1 MLPITFITNANK
13 NYRRTRI
20 YFTVCA
26 TFVVYELYC
35 LRSPLKWFY
44 LHHCTLHVN
53 VHMEELRSLSLS
65 ELNQTVLLQLYKCI
79 SFAQILIFVLS
90 GIVFLWL
97 TFNVKICSNHFEK
110 NTQHAAIYNAY
121 IVFYILGTYF
131 FLQPRIKNCKNSQKK
146 IIFTSALLFLTYL
159 V

>member
-1 MLPITFITNANK
+1 MHVLASSCICFVSVNYMFVWHWYVRCTLTFIALIYICCPHSAVFPITFITNANK

-26 TFVVYELYC
+26 TFVVYELHC

-110 NTQHAAIYNAY
+110 NT
-121 IVFYILGTYF
+121 
-131 FLQPRIKNCKNSQKK
+131 
-146 IIFTSALLFLTYL
+146 
-159 V
+159 